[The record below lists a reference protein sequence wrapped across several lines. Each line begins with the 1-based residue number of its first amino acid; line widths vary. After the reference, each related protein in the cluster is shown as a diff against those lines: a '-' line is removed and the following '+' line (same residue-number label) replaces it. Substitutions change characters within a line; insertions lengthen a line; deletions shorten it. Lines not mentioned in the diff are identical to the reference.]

1 MYDLSQMYT
10 LVDVG
15 PVFLTIEAKR
25 APKGV
30 FGQGS
35 RFLTLER
42 FSSFDK
48 YSVLGKKV
56 TSLDAPAVFG
66 ELALKNTQPRA
77 ASIKCKTNCRL
88 MVLEKNHLMGVLTEV
103 MAKIHFFNDRLPG
116 VKDGEY
122 RPVHSCS
129 FSWKV
134 VPLSPDSSFP
144 FLASRTLLNTQ

>member
-1 MYDLSQMYT
+1 MELMQ
-10 LVDVG
+10 LVEIQISM
-15 PVFLTIEAKR
+15 PQSIITIH
-25 APKGV
+25 
-30 FGQGS
+30 
-35 RFLTLER
+35 
-42 FSSFDK
+42 
-48 YSVLGKKV
+48 
-56 TSLDAPAVFG
+56 
-66 ELALKNTQPRA
+66 
-77 ASIKCKTNCRL
+77 
-88 MVLEKNHLMGVLTEV
+88 MVLFKYWTVKSQEPSTFSESEPLYQV